1 LTYIGVNNGSLE
13 KGAFR
18 CDANISLRGRGAS
31 ELGTKVEVKNMN
43 SFRAV
48 HRALQYEIQRQ
59 TAVLVEGGAIV
70 QETRGWV
77 EAQGATVGQRS
88 KEYAHDYRYFAEPD
102 LPPLALDTEYVERV
116 RATLPEMPA
125 ARRHRFEQEYR
136 LSRYDAGVL
145 TASRDDAD
153 AYEHLVSSGV
163 SAKLAANWMM
173 GDVAALANER
183 GTPLRASGLGVA
195 GLAALLRM
203 LETGHINGPTAKEL
217 LAELYLSGG
226 DPARIVEE
234 RGLAQVSDESAL
246 EDAVEAAII
255 EQAAAAADFR
265 AGKEAALGRLV
276 GAVMKATGGKA
287 DPRLVNRLLR
297 ERLSR

>member
-1 LTYIGVNNGSLE
+1 
-13 KGAFR
+13 
-18 CDANISLRGRGAS
+18 
-31 ELGTKVEVKNMN
+31 
-43 SFRAV
+43 
-48 HRALQYEIQRQ
+48 
-59 TAVLVEGGAIV
+59 
-70 QETRGWV
+70 
-77 EAQGATVGQRS
+77 
-88 KEYAHDYRYFAEPD
+88 
-102 LPPLALDTEYVERV
+102 
-116 RATLPEMPA
+116 MPA
-125 ARRHRFEQEYR
+125 GDREAVVEPIRRE
-136 LSRYDAGVL
+136 
-145 TASRDDAD
+145 
-153 AYEHLVSSGV
+153 
-163 SAKLAANWMM
+163 
-173 GDVAALANER
+173 ER
-183 GTPLRASGLGVA
+183 IA
-195 GLAALLRM
+195 
-203 LETGHINGPTAKEL
+203 IAKEL